1 MRWAEHFIYRSFADG
16 VNRWMSRLHGP
27 SCMSYPEYVLQSSGL
42 GSCSG
47 EGVLSAPRR
56 PPTEPA
62 DLEGRKQSP
71 IKLVGSA
78 PQDTLQ
84 SGLLLEGNQMQEEK
98 GRLDRAKRGQDTEG
112 WGCWGRT
119 LRILGEQGSSKACQE
134 MTHSSA
140 NLN

>member
-1 MRWAEHFIYRSFADG
+1 MRGAEHFIYWSFADG
-16 VNRWMSRLHGP
+16 VNRWMPRLHGP

-47 EGVLSAPRR
+47 EGVLSAPRW

-62 DLEGRKQSP
+62 DLEGRRQSP

-84 SGLLLEGNQMQEEK
+84 SGLLVEGNQQEK

-112 WGCWGRT
+112 WGGWGRT

-134 MTHSSA
+134 MTHSS
-140 NLN
+140 

>member
-1 MRWAEHFIYRSFADG
+1 MRGVEHFIYWSFADG
-16 VNRWMSRLHGP
+16 VNRWMPRLHGP

-47 EGVLSAPRR
+47 EGVLSAPRW

-62 DLEGRKQSP
+62 DLEGRRQSP

-84 SGLLLEGNQMQEEK
+84 SGLLLEGNQLRRRK
-98 GRLDRAKRGQDTEG
+98 VGWIGLRGDKTQRDGGAGGGHSEF
-112 WGCWGRT
+112 WGIRD
-119 LRILGEQGSSKACQE
+119 LARPARR
-134 MTHSSA
+134 
-140 NLN
+140 